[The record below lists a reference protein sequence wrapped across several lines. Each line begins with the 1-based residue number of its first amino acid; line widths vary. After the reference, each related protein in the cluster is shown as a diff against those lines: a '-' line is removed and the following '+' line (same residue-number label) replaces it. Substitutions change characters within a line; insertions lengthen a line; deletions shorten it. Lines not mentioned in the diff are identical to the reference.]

1 MDREEGEEHV
11 GVLHAVDTGGEGLHF
26 VLPHRNR
33 KKKDLLNFSFT
44 SITRNKNARGGLKTK
59 SDRGG
64 G

>member
-1 MDREEGEEHV
+1 M
-11 GVLHAVDTGGEGLHF
+11 LLTLAVKVSISSCHIEIE
-26 VLPHRNR
+26 
-33 KKKDLLNFSFT
+33 KKDLLNFSFT